1 MKKVAGTLRLEL
13 ATFRELASFAQFASD
28 LDANTQSKI
37 EKGKR
42 LVEMLKQTNNTPIPF
57 NKQAVFVYAG
67 IHGYMDK
74 IEIDQVLK
82 FEQMLYNKLD
92 TTHKSLSEN
101 IIKKQ
106 TLDEEIEN

>member
-1 MKKVAGTLRLEL
+1 
-13 ATFRELASFAQFASD
+13 
-28 LDANTQSKI
+28 
-37 EKGKR
+37 
-42 LVEMLKQTNNTPIPF
+42 
-57 NKQAVFVYAG
+57 
-67 IHGYMDK
+67 MDK

-106 TLDEEIEN
+106 TLDEEIENWIKDLISITLKEIEIQ